1 MVPIP
6 VCMKIVTVVAAAVA
20 SKELLKDR

>member
-6 VCMKIVTVVAAAVA
+6 VCIQIVTVVAAAVA
-20 SKELLKDR
+20 GKELLKDR